1 GLRIRGVDV
10 HAAIGMGGDKLVAH
24 VAGDSAEWA
33 VGDQVR
39 EAHDEHFR
47 AFLPTLEEVDGAS
60 ELLER
65 LASSHRLVLASSG
78 EEEVTH
84 DLLTHISGAHHLSA
98 IVSGS
103 DVRASKPSPD
113 LLLAAAQRVGA
124 ERPIVIGD
132 AVWDARAAQA
142 AGFPC
147 IGLRTGGICAE
158 TLSDAGAEWI
168 YDGPRDLVSSLDRG
182 PLGSAGQ

>member
-1 GLRIRGVDV
+1 MKHDTVILDLDGTLVDSVYQHVLAWQLAFRDVGLRIRGVDV

-39 EAHDEHFR
+39 EAHDEQLR

-65 LASSHRLVLASSG
+65 LASSHRLVLASYG

-84 DLLTHISGAHHLSA
+84 ARLTHRSRAPHLLA
-98 IVSGS
+98 IV
-103 DVRASKPSPD
+103 
-113 LLLAAAQRVGA
+113 
-124 ERPIVIGD
+124 
-132 AVWDARAAQA
+132 
-142 AGFPC
+142 
-147 IGLRTGGICAE
+147 
-158 TLSDAGAEWI
+158 
-168 YDGPRDLVSSLDRG
+168 
-182 PLGSAGQ
+182 